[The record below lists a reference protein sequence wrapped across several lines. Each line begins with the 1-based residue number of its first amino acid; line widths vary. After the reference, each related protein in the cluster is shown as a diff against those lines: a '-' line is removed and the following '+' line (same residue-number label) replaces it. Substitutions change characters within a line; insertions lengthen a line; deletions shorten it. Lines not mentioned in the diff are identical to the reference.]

1 MGILGKLRETALSVM
16 PVMAVVAALGLL
28 TGTLDTGTLLRFAW
42 GGLCLVAGLAVFLL
56 GVDVGIRPLGEMC
69 GAALTARRNL
79 ALFVAAAFAVGF
91 VVTVAEPD
99 IQVFV
104 RQVAAADP
112 HVRHG
117 PLVLSIG
124 LGVGLFMAAG
134 VARAVAGLRLKAVLA
149 VSYAL
154 LPILALAAP
163 RPMIAIAFDSGGAT
177 TGPMTVPFI
186 MALGLGVSAVRDD
199 GEGGFG
205 LTGIASVGPV
215 MAVLAYSL
223 IAGGGGQASALQ
235 SEAAGHSF
243 REAFRDAFLSVVPL
257 IALLCLF
264 RAVFLRMSARQTIRI
279 SIGFA
284 YAFVG
289 LGLFLYGINSGFM
302 ECGRVLGEA
311 LGGHARAGGWQWWT
325 VLMAAGVAFG
335 SGTVCAEPA
344 VWTLCEQVEE
354 ATRGAVRRRA
364 LLVFLAAGTSLAIC
378 LALFRALAGFPI
390 GWILVPGY
398 AAAFI
403 LMAFSPPFFS
413 GMAFDS
419 GGVASGPLTSTFIL
433 SFVLGAAGASG
444 GAADSFGVI
453 ALVAM
458 MPLVAIQAMG
468 IAYSL
473 RRRRTAAQRLEGPE
487 SPEGHESPEGRESPG
502 GHSS

>member
-1 MGILGKLRETALSVM
+1 MGIVGKLRETALSVL
-16 PVMAVVAALGLL
+16 PVMAVVVALGVFATPIGAGL
-28 TGTLDTGTLLRFAW
+28 LLRFAF

-56 GVDVGIRPLGEMC
+56 GVDVGIRPLGEQC
-69 GAALTARRNL
+69 GAALTARRSL
-79 ALFVAAAFAVGF
+79 ALFLAAAFAIGF

-99 IQVFV
+99 IQVFA
-104 RQVAAADP
+104 RQVCAANPSVAQ
-112 HVRHG
+112 RT
-117 PLVLSIG
+117 LVLSIG
-124 LGVGLFMAAG
+124 LGVGVFMSVG
-134 VARAVAGLRLKAVLA
+134 IARAVIGSRLKIVLG
-149 VSYAL
+149 VSYAAL
-154 LPILALAAP
+154 LALALAAP

-215 MAVLAYSL
+215 LAVLAYSL
-223 IAGGGGQASALQ
+223 LGGGGGDAASGAD
-235 SEAAGHSF
+235 AAASHPL
-243 REAFRDAFLSVVPL
+243 REAFHDAFLSVAPL
-257 IALLCLF
+257 LVLFALF
-264 RAVFLRMSARQTIRI
+264 RAVFLRMSARQTVRVA
-279 SIGFA
+279 IGFA

-302 ECGRVLGEA
+302 ECGRALGEA
-311 LGGHARAGGWQWWT
+311 LGGRAHGGGWPWWT
-325 VLMAAGVAFG
+325 VLMASGVAFG

-378 LALFRALAGFPI
+378 LALLRALCGFPI

-403 LMAFSPPFFS
+403 LMAFTPTFFS

-419 GGVASGPLTSTFIL
+419 GGVASGPLTSTFVL
-433 SFVLGAAGASG
+433 SFVLGAAGAGG
-444 GAADSFGVI
+444 GAGDSFGVI

-458 MPLVAIQAMG
+458 MPLIAIQTMG
-468 IAYSL
+468 LAYSL

-487 SPEGHESPEGRESPG
+487 

>member
-1 MGILGKLRETALSVM
+1 MGILGKLRETALSVL
-16 PVMAVVAALGLL
+16 PVMAVVAALGLF
-28 TGTLDTGTLLRFAW
+28 TGTLGPGLLLRFAW

-69 GAALTARRNL
+69 GAALIARRNL
-79 ALFVAAAFAVGF
+79 TLFVAAAFAVGF

-104 RQVAAADP
+104 RQVATANP
-112 HVRHG
+112 TVRQG
-117 PLVLSIG
+117 ALVASIG
-124 LGVGLFMAAG
+124 LGVGLFMAIG
-134 VARAVAGLRLKAVLA
+134 VARAVVGLRLKVVLA

-154 LPILALAAP
+154 LLALALMVP

-215 MAVLAYSL
+215 LAVLAYSL
-223 IAGGGGQASALQ
+223 LAGGGGHAAASA
-235 SEAAGHSF
+235 SEATGHPF
-243 REAFRDAFLSVVPL
+243 REAFHDAFLSVVPL
-257 IALLCLF
+257 LALLGLF
-264 RAVFLRMSARQTIRI
+264 RMVFLRMSARQTVRI
-279 SIGFA
+279 AIGFA
-284 YAFVG
+284 YAFIG

-302 ECGRVLGEA
+302 ECGSVLGKA
-311 LGGHARAGGWQWWT
+311 LGEQARDGGWRWWA
-325 VLMAAGVAFG
+325 VLMASGVAFG

-364 LLVFLAAGTSLAIC
+364 LLLFLAAGTSLAIC
-378 LALFRALAGFPI
+378 LALLRALAGFPI
-390 GWILVPGY
+390 AWILIPGY

-403 LMAFSPPFFS
+403 LMAFAPPFFS

-419 GGVASGPLTSTFIL
+419 GGVASGPLTSTFVL
-433 SFVLGAAGASG
+433 SFVLGAAGAGG

-473 RRRRTAAQRLEGPE
+473 RRRNDR
-487 SPEGHESPEGRESPG
+487 
-502 GHSS
+502 